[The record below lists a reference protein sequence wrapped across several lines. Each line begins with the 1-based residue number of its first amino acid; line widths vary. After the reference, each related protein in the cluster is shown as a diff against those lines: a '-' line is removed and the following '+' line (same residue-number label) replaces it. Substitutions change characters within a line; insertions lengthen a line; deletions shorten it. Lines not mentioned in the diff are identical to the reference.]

1 MLQKLIYCVCLQPAV
16 KFAKID
22 VMAEDLVESLKD
34 LGFNSYEAK
43 VYLALLKKYPA
54 TGYEVSQI
62 ADIPQS
68 RAYDTLK
75 SLVAAGFVFSDEEKP
90 QKYSPISPRELT
102 MRFKRKL
109 NSTIE
114 FLDKKLPEV
123 KDDYNEPIH
132 TVSGYDNV
140 IDKLKEV
147 IKNAKSSIYIVIW
160 ATDYNQL
167 EKELA
172 QAYDRGVSIKIVG
185 YDNLKTVYGLVY
197 AHAGAREIERSI
209 GSRLIYLVADNCE
222 SVFGRIE
229 KHVVWSKNDDIA
241 YLLKEFVMHEM
252 YLLDVYEHFPEQL
265 RYFYGAGFKKLKDK
279 ISDKSSSYKAK

>member
-1 MLQKLIYCVCLQPAV
+1 MQVFIKSVTILVMDDLIAN
-16 KFAKID
+16 
-22 VMAEDLVESLKD
+22 LKE

-75 SLVAAGFVFSDEEKP
+75 SMTASGFVFSNDEKP
-90 QKYSPISPRELT
+90 QKFSPISPKELT
-102 MRFKRKL
+102 QRFKRKI
-109 NSTIE
+109 NSTIDILE
-114 FLDKKLPEV
+114 KKLPNV
-123 KDDYNEPIH
+123 KEDYNEPIH
-132 TVSGYDNV
+132 TISGYDN
-140 IDKLKEV
+140 ILEKLKEV
-147 IKNAKSSIYIVIW
+147 IKNSKTSIYLVIW
-160 ATDYNQL
+160 AADYNQL
-167 EKELA
+167 EKEIA
-172 QAYDRGVSIKIVG
+172 QAYDRGVSIKFVG
-185 YDNLKTVYGLVY
+185 YDNLKSIYGTVYP
-197 AHAGAREIERSI
+197 HDGAREIERNI

-229 KHVVWSKNDDIA
+229 NSIVWSKNDDIS

-279 ISDKSSSYKAK
+279 IGDRNISYKRF